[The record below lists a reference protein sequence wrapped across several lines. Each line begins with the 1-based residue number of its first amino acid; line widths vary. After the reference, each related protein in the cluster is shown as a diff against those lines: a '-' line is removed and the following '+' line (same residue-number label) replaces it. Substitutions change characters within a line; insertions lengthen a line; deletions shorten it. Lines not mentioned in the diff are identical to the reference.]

1 MKRLY
6 SILILSLFV
15 LPLLADNVSVERAQD
30 IAQQFYS
37 ALAPNTRSISSQWEM
52 VWNGESVQTR
62 DSHVPAFYV
71 FNRMEGGFVIIAGD
85 DIVNQ

>member
-30 IAQQFYS
+30 IAQQFCSGPEHEEYFF
-37 ALAPNTRSISSQWEM
+37 AM
-52 VWNGESVQTR
+52 GNGVEW
-62 DSHVPAFYV
+62 
-71 FNRMEGGFVIIAGD
+71 
-85 DIVNQ
+85 

>member
-62 DSHVPAFYV
+62 DSHVLLLTRETLHSTFHQL
-71 FNRMEGGFVIIAGD
+71 FFSM
-85 DIVNQ
+85 